1 MMEEKTSTATE
12 VINGFQDITFSSWR
26 GAFDDLYERMLNYR
40 ECIWR
45 GQRCD
50 DWLLESTLAR
60 LKKKTKHAGISIP
73 ILGDHLERFKYAIR
87 GRRGPSP
94 PLLEKDNDLWALGQ
108 HYGLAS
114 PLLDWTESPFV
125 AAYFAFID
133 TGERQTD
140 FRAVYCLHRPSV
152 EKKAKQLLAEKRSKW
167 QNNEQGPISE
177 KYVTNALAGLLTEP
191 TNPEV
196 EFVRPLSDE
205 NQRLVNQAGLFT
217 RFPLTTDVQSW
228 VQSNFE
234 GKNGDLIL
242 QRIRIPNKDRED
254 CLKALN
260 RMNINPLTLFPDL
273 HGASRFCNLS
283 CEIENY

>member
-1 MMEEKTSTATE
+1 
-12 VINGFQDITFSSWR
+12 
-26 GAFDDLYERMLNYR
+26 
-40 ECIWR
+40 
-45 GQRCD
+45 
-50 DWLLESTLAR
+50 
-60 LKKKTKHAGISIP
+60 
-73 ILGDHLERFKYAIR
+73 
-87 GRRGPSP
+87 
-94 PLLEKDNDLWALGQ
+94 LWALGQ

-167 QNNEQGPISE
+167 QNNEQGPISEKYVTNALAGLLTEPTNPEVEFVRPLSDEQGPISE

>member
-1 MMEEKTSTATE
+1 MEEKTSTATE